1 MLALRDVHEEGREE
15 ALFRAVRTDFIDAP
29 ERRGREH
36 ERRRLLSQGDVAVSD
51 DPLGFD
57 VGDDLA
63 DRATQD
69 VFGAKTC
76 LELEG
81 WIHLDEAVVDRLA
94 SVIHDDLVQGETLMH
109 LVEKVAEPVLHAEQ
123 FAGIHV
129 VPHEGP
135 PAPVR
140 QPSCRSTP
148 EL

>member
-1 MLALRDVHEEGREE
+1 
-15 ALFRAVRTDFIDAP
+15 
-29 ERRGREH
+29 
-36 ERRRLLSQGDVAVSD
+36 LSQGDVAVSD

-81 WIHLDEAVVDRLA
+81 WIHLDEAVVDWLA

-129 VPHEGP
+129 VPHEVP
-135 PAPVR
+135 PASVR
-140 QPSCRSTP
+140 QSSCRSTP
-148 EL
+148 V